1 MAVGNGLGRIVTGSL
16 SDRLGRRNTIFGCFV
31 IQILEPGLV
40 AAGLTGSWVRTV
52 QGFIF
57 LVAIVFY
64 MYVDEPQRRA
74 ALMIRLRSIPGFG
87 GAPASRSSASE

>member
-1 MAVGNGLGRIVTGSL
+1 MSAEITIGFLGAGKMATALARG
-16 SDRLGRRNTIFGCFV
+16 FV
-31 IQILEPGLV
+31 RAGLV

-74 ALMIRLRSIPGFG
+74 SLMLRLRSIPGFG
-87 GAPASRSSASE
+87 GAPASRPSASE